1 MYPPQPPQQ
10 PYPQPDPN
18 QQPGYAPS
26 PYAPQQPYAPP
37 PDGQQAYGM
46 PPNPYAPPSTPMQ
59 PPYTVPPSVPLQQ
72 PNPYANPYAPQQ
84 PSVPLQ
90 QPNPYAPPSVPMYG
104 APAPMAAPN
113 ALNFNAFTLPQ
124 NRGNLT
130 AAIGGVVALISFFV
144 LPYYGISAGSLGS
157 QSYSASDMTNGTYGG
172 SGALWLIPLLAIV
185 AIAVACIVTFGI
197 RSIQGLTPRNAAY
210 AILGSGGLS
219 ALIFLYTLYAVNS
232 KISQATNGLNLSS
245 VGVSYGFSLGF
256 WLTLLAMIAV
266 TVGGIMNLRQVQAQ
280 PPMMPPYM
288 GGGVPPQ
295 MPPMQ

>member
-18 QQPGYAPS
+18 QQGYAQP
-26 PYAPQQPYAPP
+26 PYAPP
-37 PDGQQAYGM
+37 VGGEAYGM

-59 PPYTVPPSVPLQQ
+59 PNPYAVPQQ
-72 PNPYANPYAPQQ
+72 PNPYAPQQQPNPYAP
-84 PSVPLQ
+84 PSMPLQ
-90 QPNPYAPPSVPMYG
+90 QPNPYAPPSMPMQQPMYG

-113 ALNFNAFTLPQ
+113 VINFNAFTLPQ

-130 AAIGGVVALISFFV
+130 AAIGGAVGFLSFFV
-144 LPYYGISAGSLGS
+144 LPYYNVSIASVGS
-157 QSYSASDMTNGTYGG
+157 QNASGPDMTNGTYGA
-172 SGALWLIPLLAIV
+172 SALLWLVPLCALAAV
-185 AIAVACIVTFGI
+185 AVACIVTFGI

-210 AILGSGGLS
+210 TILGSGGLGT
-219 ALIFLYTLYAVNS
+219 LICLYTLYAVNS
-232 KISQATNGLNLSS
+232 KISQATGGLGLGTS
-245 VGVSYGFSLGF
+245 GVSYGFSFGF

-266 TVGGIMNLRQVQAQ
+266 GVGGYLNLRQVQAP

-288 GGGVPPQ
+288 GGGYPPQ